1 MIQKVENFDRSSQ
14 ATYTRNSSFKRTVTN
29 LDSVKEEVE
38 VETVKDCQR
47 LKNYNSDDEVD
58 LRLEVDQLRQEVQ
71 NSNAQ
76 IKALQQQVY
85 QLSVNQSNAS

>member
-29 LDSVKEEVE
+29 LDSVQEEVE